1 MKIDF
6 SERLACRSI
15 DTSRVRDGRTSSTS
29 SSSPVLQSTQLQ
41 MTDNNASIE
50 VGGGVIIPA
59 GEAALQAEVAEATN
73 TAFETADMTTVV
85 APSDEARQL
94 LALEMNEVGPDGIP
108 ESPMMTYQKYLT
120 MQVCLILLFI
130 PLIVT
135 TLFVISFV
143 LLFTSSIV
151 VLRAPYNSRFYFLH
165 SNYFCQTLRKSES
178 KSPYATPPTPAS
190 APSISQSPTKSN
202 PPIPMSSSKNEYCL
216 PRDPMPEETMPSL
229 R

>member
-50 VGGGVIIPA
+50 VGGGVITPA
-59 GEAALQAEVAEATN
+59 GEAVLQAEVAEATN
-73 TAFETADMTTVV
+73 TAFETADMTMVV

-120 MQVCLILLFI
+120 MQVCLIILVI
-130 PLIVT
+130 PLHSYHLVFDI
-135 TLFVISFV
+135 FC
-143 LLFTSSIV
+143 SII
-151 VLRAPYNSRFYFLH
+151 YII
-165 SNYFCQTLRKSES
+165 NY
-178 KSPYATPPTPAS
+178 YA
-190 APSISQSPTKSN
+190 QSHT
-202 PPIPMSSSKNEYCL
+202 ILIY
-216 PRDPMPEETMPSL
+216 
-229 R
+229 